1 MVRLAEKPSFR
12 EASCC
17 RVDVVK
23 GGAGRRRTRFV
34 SIVDTAQS
42 AALIRAAV
50 CVAIASPVRLILFSL
65 SPSKWVMRA
74 VKLSS
79 LFVWKSVS
87 TDQYSCAVKASISA
101 SRSQIRRKA
110 TDCTR
115 PAEREPGNLRHKT
128 GEMPKPIRWSSARR
142 AK

>member
-1 MVRLAEKPSFR
+1 M
-12 EASCC
+12 
-17 RVDVVK
+17 VK

-50 CVAIASPVRLILFSL
+50 CVATASPVRLILFSF
-65 SPSKWVMRA
+65 SPSRWVIRA
-74 VKLSS
+74 VRFSS
-79 LFVWKSVS
+79 LLVWKSVS
-87 TDQYSCAVKASISA
+87 TDQYSCELKASISA
-101 SRSQIRRKA
+101 SRSQMRRKA

-115 PAEREPGNLRHKT
+115 PAEREPGNLRHNT
-128 GEMPKPIRWSSARR
+128 GEIPKPIRWSNARR